1 MNTQPATPLQLI
13 EAFRRGQPVILTDH
27 ADRENEGDLVL
38 AADWVSDHWINFMV
52 RQCGGL
58 ICVALSPER
67 AQALSLEPMAR
78 RNTDPHGTAFT
89 ISVDATS
96 TGTGISVAD
105 RVATIARLAH
115 PKATVHDFRQPGHIF
130 PLIARPGGV
139 LQRPGHTE
147 AAVDLARWAGLMP
160 AGVICEILAPDGTM
174 LRGAALAQFA
184 AEHGLLLGTVQS
196 LIEFAQQPDL
206 VERQVE
212 TVLPTRHGV
221 FRAIAYRQIN
231 GDEHLALVLG
241 DPTVGQPL
249 VRLHSQCLTGDV
261 LGSQR
266 CDCGPQLDAALEAM
280 AAEGQGV
287 LVYLAQEG
295 RGIGLINKL
304 RAYALQDQ
312 GLDTVEANLRL
323 GYPADQRRFG
333 AAAGILH
340 DLGVGRLRLL
350 TNNPRKE
357 QALRQAGLEVVQR
370 IPLRAGHN
378 LHNREYLRTK
388 QARLGH
394 LDLLEAVQ

>member
-1 MNTQPATPLQLI
+1 MDGIATPAQLI
-13 EAFRRGQPVILTDH
+13 EAFRRGQPVILTDD

-38 AADWVSDHWINFMV
+38 AAEWVSPHWINFMV

-58 ICVALSPER
+58 ICVALAPER
-67 AQALSLEPMAR
+67 AQALHLEPMAR

-89 ISVDATS
+89 ISVDATC

-105 RVATIARLAH
+105 RVATIAQLAN
-115 PKATVHDFRQPGHIF
+115 PAATPHDFRQPGHIF

-139 LQRPGHTE
+139 TERPGHTE
-147 AAVDLARWAGLMP
+147 AAVDLARWAGLIP

-174 LRGAALAQFA
+174 LRGEALAQLA
-184 AEHGLLLGTVQS
+184 AQNGILMGTVQS
-196 LIEFAQQPDL
+196 LVEFSQGQARVQR
-206 VERQVE
+206 VVE
-212 TVLPTRHGV
+212 TLLPTAHGT
-221 FRAIAYRQIN
+221 FRALAYRQAD
-231 GDEHLALVLG
+231 GREHLALVLG
-241 DPTVGQPL
+241 DVSQGVPL

-266 CDCGPQLDAALEAM
+266 CDCGPQLEAAMAAM
-280 AAEGQGV
+280 AAEGRGV
-287 LVYLAQEG
+287 LLYLAQEG
-295 RGIGLINKL
+295 RGIGLVNKL

-323 GYPADQRRFG
+323 GFPADLRQFDL
-333 AAAGILH
+333 AACILQ
-340 DLGVGRLRLL
+340 DLGVTQLRLL

-357 QALRQAGLEVVQR
+357 QALIEAGLKVVQR
-370 IPLRAGHN
+370 IPLRAGQTAHN
-378 LHNREYLRTK
+378 HDYLQTK